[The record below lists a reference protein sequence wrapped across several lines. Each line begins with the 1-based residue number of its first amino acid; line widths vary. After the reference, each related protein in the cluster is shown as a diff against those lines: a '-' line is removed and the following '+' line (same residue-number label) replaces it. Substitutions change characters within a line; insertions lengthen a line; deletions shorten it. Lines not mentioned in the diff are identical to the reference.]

1 MEVKWLRRALED
13 LQNIA
18 DFIESDNPKAARALV
33 KDIGDKTQRLAS
45 FPFMGRASEKPDT
58 RELIVHQHYLVSY
71 RIRPGRI
78 DMLQV
83 WHTARN
89 RRAGA

>member
-1 MEVKWLRRALED
+1 MEPKWLRRALDD

-18 DFIESDNPKAARALV
+18 DFIEQENPAVARAFV
-33 KDIGDKTQRLAS
+33 SDVRDKTQRLAP
-45 FPFMGRASEKPDT
+45 FPFMGRSSEKPDI
-58 RELIVHQHYLVSY
+58 RELVVHQRYLVSY

-78 DMLQV
+78 EIMQV
-83 WHTARN
+83 WHTARD